1 MGVFLIVRQ
10 ERLSYAKRT
19 RLINAAIEEFAERGV
34 DSASYNKIIER
45 SGLSKGTVYYYFDNK
60 DSLLMTVLDEIC
72 DQFHQAIGDIKLPET
87 REEFWDTVR
96 EYDGRAI
103 RFFLGNPRLWRVLHW
118 ISKDLPLKEQF
129 KVIRERITYFI
140 DNLTAK
146 GLEIGA
152 VRNDIPLETAQR
164 LRHEMGK
171 VLAYEMLGDFEA
183 WSKGK
188 CEKELLD
195 VEKFI
200 AAMHDLGKRI
210 LTPREDWVCTHFCK
224 N

>member
-1 MGVFLIVRQ
+1 MIVRQ
-10 ERLSYAKRT
+10 ERLDYAKRA
-19 RLINAAIEEFAERGV
+19 RLIDAAIEEFAERGV

-87 REEFWDTVR
+87 REEFWDIVR

-103 RFFLGNPRLWRVLHW
+103 RFFLENPRLWRVLYW
-118 ISKDLPLKEQF
+118 ISKDLPMKERF
-129 KVIRERITYFI
+129 RPIRERFTYFI
-140 DNLTAK
+140 DKLTVR

-152 VRNDIPLETAQR
+152 VRNDIPLETVQR

-183 WSKGK
+183 WSKDKCGK
-188 CEKELLD
+188 ERID
-195 VEKFI
+195 AEKFI

-210 LTPREDWVCTHFCK
+210 LTPKEDWACSHF
-224 N
+224 